1 MVPPMSG
8 QTPSEQCFTD
18 AASLSKTDWAE
29 ARQAL
34 TGPQPG
40 SLNIAHAVLDRQ
52 VAAGRGDRAA
62 VLSLGRRYEKRRLS
76 VAQLAD
82 QAARLAQVLTRHG
95 IVPGDKV
102 AVLTGRRIELY
113 VAAFGAWKAGA
124 VFCPLFSAFGPGP
137 LKSRLE
143 LSQAKV
149 LIATEDLYRR
159 KVAGLRASLPDLVHV
174 LLIGED
180 GQPVAGEDAE
190 DFNALVAAATPAA
203 TIATQA
209 EDPAFLHFTSGTTG
223 TPKGVLHSHSAVVAQ
238 TLTARLVFGLQE
250 DDVFWCTADPGW
262 ITNTAYALIAP
273 LANGCQVVVDEAEFD
288 PRRWYGI
295 LKDEKVNVWYT
306 TPTNIRMMMR
316 YGAALARVYKENSLR
331 VAASVGEPLNPEA
344 VAWGEKAL
352 GVPFLD
358 TWWQTETG
366 AIAIANCPG
375 RAKAGSMGMPLPGVE
390 AAVMSRELTRITP
403 VDQPDEVGELALRA
417 DLPSMF
423 TAYMGEGAHY
433 DSSFVDGW
441 YLTGDLVRRDSDGCY
456 WFVGRADDMIKSAS
470 HTIGPFEVECGLMD
484 HPAVAEIG
492 VVGKPDLLLREVP
505 VAFIS
510 LNPGFEP
517 GEALR
522 VELLTFARQC
532 LGGALA
538 PREIHFVDAMP
549 KTTTGKILRRA
560 LKAKAV
566 AEPEDDEL
574 ILAPVHAGRFDDE

>member
-1 MVPPMSG
+1 MVPPSSG
-8 QTPSEQCFTD
+8 QTLTEQCFGDVNALTPSWD
-18 AASLSKTDWAE
+18 E
-29 ARQAL
+29 ARRML
-34 TGPQPG
+34 GGPDG
-40 SLNIAHAVLDRQ
+40 GINIAHAALDRH
-52 VAAGRGDRAA
+52 VAAGRGERPAL
-62 VLSLGRRYEKRRLS
+62 LSLGRRYEKRRLS
-76 VAQLAD
+76 YAQLAE
-82 QAARLAQVLTRHG
+82 QSARLAAVLAARG
-95 IVPGDKV
+95 IAPGDKV
-102 AVLTGRRIELY
+102 AVLTGRSVELY
-113 VAAFGAWKAGA
+113 VAAFGCWKAGA

-143 LSQAKV
+143 LSKAKL
-149 LIATEDLYRR
+149 LIASEDLYRR
-159 KVAGLRASLPDLVHV
+159 KVAGLRPVLPDLAHV
-174 LLIGED
+174 LLVAEDGAGVVGADGED
-180 GQPVAGEDAE
+180 FHA
-190 DFNALVAAATPAA
+190 ALASVQPAA
-203 TIATQA
+203 TVATA
-209 EDPAFLHFTSGTTG
+209 ADAPAFLHFTSGTTG
-223 TPKGVLHSHSAVVAQ
+223 TPKGVLHSHSAIIAEM
-238 TLTARLVFGLQE
+238 LTARQVFGLVP
-250 DDVFWCTADPGW
+250 DDVYWCTADPGW
-262 ITNTAYALIAP
+262 ITNTAYAQIAP

-295 LKDEKVNVWYT
+295 LKDEKVTVWYT

-390 AAVMSRELTRITP
+390 AAVVSRDLSRVVP
-403 VDQPDEVGELALRA
+403 VSQPDEVGELALRA

-433 DSSFVDGW
+433 GLSFVDGW
-441 YLTGDLVRRDSDGCY
+441 YLTGDLVRRDADGCF

-532 LGGALA
+532 LGATLA
-538 PREIHFVDAMP
+538 PREVHFVDAMP

-566 AEPEDDEL
+566 AEPEDDDGVMA
-574 ILAPVHAGRFDDE
+574 APLPSGRFDDE

>member
-1 MVPPMSG
+1 M
-8 QTPSEQCFTD
+8 
-18 AASLSKTDWAE
+18 
-29 ARQAL
+29 
-34 TGPQPG
+34 
-40 SLNIAHAVLDRQ
+40 NIAHAALDRH
-52 VAAGRGDRAA
+52 VAEGRGDRPAL
-62 VLSLGRRYEKRRLS
+62 LSLGRRYEKRHLS
-76 VAQLAD
+76 YAQLAD
-82 QAARLAQVLTRHG
+82 LSARLAAALAARG
-95 IVPGDKV
+95 IGAGDTV
-102 AVLTGRRIELY
+102 AVLTGRSVELY
-113 VAAFGAWKAGA
+113 VAAFGCWKIGA

-143 LSQAKV
+143 LSGAKA

-159 KVAGLRASLPDLVHV
+159 KVAGLRASLPDLSLV
-174 LLIGED
+174 LLVGED
-180 GQPVAGEDAE
+180 GRTVTGADGE
-190 DFNALVAAATPAA
+190 DFNTAIAAATPAA
-203 TIATQA
+203 TAATA
-209 EDPAFLHFTSGTTG
+209 PETPAFLHFTSGTTG
-223 TPKGVLHSHSAVVAQ
+223 TPKGVLHSHSAVIAE
-238 TLTARLVFGLQE
+238 TLTARQVFGLVP
-250 DDVFWCTADPGW
+250 DDVYWCTADPGW
-262 ITNTAYALIAP
+262 ITNTAYAQIAP
-273 LANGCQVVVDEAEFD
+273 LANGCMVVVDEADFD

-295 LKDEKVNVWYT
+295 LKDEKVTVWYT

-316 YGAALARVYKENSLR
+316 YGAALARSYKENSLR

-375 RAKAGSMGMPLPGVE
+375 RAKAGSMGMPLPGVQ
-390 AAVMSRELTRITP
+390 AAVIDRDLSRITS
-403 VDQPDEVGELALRA
+403 VERVDEVGELALRA

-441 YLTGDLVRRDSDGCY
+441 YLTGDLVRRDADGCF

-510 LNPGFEP
+510 LNPGFEA

-522 VELLTFARQC
+522 IELLTFARQC
-532 LGGALA
+532 LGATLA
-538 PREIHFVDAMP
+538 PREIHFVETMP
-549 KTTTGKILRRA
+549 KTSTGKILRRA

-566 AEPEDDEL
+566 AEPEEDESH
-574 ILAPVHAGRFDDE
+574 IIPVSPGRFDDE

>member
-1 MVPPMSG
+1 MVPPSSG
-8 QTPSEQCFTD
+8 QTQTEQCFGDVT
-18 AASLSKTDWAE
+18 ASPQLDWDQ
-29 ARQAL
+29 ARQML
-34 TGPQPG
+34 GGPNG
-40 SLNIAHAVLDRQ
+40 GINIAHAALDRH
-52 VAAGRGDRAA
+52 VAAGRGERPAL
-62 VLSLGRRYEKRRLS
+62 LSLGRRYEKRRLS
-76 VAQLAD
+76 YAQLAE
-82 QAARLAQVLTRHG
+82 QSARLAAVLTARG
-95 IVPGDKV
+95 IVAGDKV
-102 AVLTGRRIELY
+102 AVLAGRSVELY
-113 VAAFGAWKAGA
+113 DSAFGCWKVGA

-143 LSQAKV
+143 LSKARL

-159 KVAGLRASLPDLVHV
+159 KVAGLRSLLPELTHV

-180 GQPVAGEDAE
+180 GHKVVGADGEDFHA
-190 DFNALVAAATPAA
+190 ALAAAPPAPTLATPADA
-203 TIATQA
+203 
-209 EDPAFLHFTSGTTG
+209 PAFLHFTSGTTG
-223 TPKGVLHSHSAVVAQ
+223 TPKGVLHSHSAVIAEM
-238 TLTARLVFGLQE
+238 LTARQVFGLVP
-250 DDVFWCTADPGW
+250 DDVYWCTADPGW
-262 ITNTAYALIAP
+262 ITNTAYAQIAP

-295 LKDEKVNVWYT
+295 LKDEKVTVWYT

-390 AAVMSRELTRITP
+390 AAVVARDLSRITP
-403 VDQPDEVGELALRA
+403 VGQPDEVGELALRA

-423 TAYMGEGAHY
+423 TAYMGEGVNYH
-433 DSSFVDGW
+433 SSFVDGW
-441 YLTGDLVRRDSDGCY
+441 YLTGDLVRRDAEGCF

-522 VELLTFARQC
+522 LELLAFARQC
-532 LGGALA
+532 LGATLA
-538 PREIHFVDAMP
+538 PREVHFVESMP

-566 AEPEDDEL
+566 AEPEEGDDAV
-574 ILAPVHAGRFDDE
+574 IAPLSAGRFDDE

>member
-1 MVPPMSG
+1 MVPPTSG
-8 QTPSEQCFTD
+8 QTQSDHCFTG
-18 AASLSKTDWAE
+18 APSLSKTDWAE

-40 SLNIAHAVLDRQ
+40 NLNIAFAALDRQ
-52 VAAGRGDRAA
+52 VQAGRGDCPA
-62 VLSLGRRYEKRRLS
+62 VLSVGRRYEKRRLTY
-76 VAQLAD
+76 AELAD
-82 QAARLAQVLTRHG
+82 QAARLAQVLIERG

-102 AVLTGRRIELY
+102 AVLTGRRVELY

-143 LSQAKV
+143 LSQAKL

-159 KVAGLRASLPDLVHV
+159 KVAALRPALPDLTHV

-180 GQPVAGEDAE
+180 GAPAVLDGAE
-190 DFNALVAAATPAA
+190 DFDALVAAAQPAA
-203 TIATQA
+203 TVSTQM

-223 TPKGVLHSHSAVVAQ
+223 TPKGVLHSHGAVVAQ

-295 LKDEKVNVWYT
+295 LKDEKVTVWYT

-375 RAKAGSMGMPLPGVE
+375 RAKAGSMGMTLPGVE
-390 AAVMSRELTRITP
+390 AAVISRDLSRITP

-441 YLTGDLVRRDSDGCY
+441 YLTGDLVRRDADGCY

-538 PREIHFVDAMP
+538 PREIHFVESMP

-574 ILAPVHAGRFDDE
+574 ILSPVPADRFDDE